1 MDNYEFF
8 TGQWPWQQAVD
19 RQQANF
25 QEQAASHTYAA
36 AQAYLNAIGDQHA
49 YAAIQDGAAAN
60 YVRQAMDRYRR
71 APNVSQGWLDAMLDI
86 ELGLFEP

>member
-1 MDNYEFF
+1 MQWYDFF
-8 TGQWPWQQAVD
+8 GGQLTWQQAVA

-25 QEQAASHTYAA
+25 QAQAAYTS
-36 AQAYLNAIGDQHA
+36 AIADQQA
-49 YAAIQDGAAAN
+49 YAAIQAGTHTD

-86 ELGLFEP
+86 ELGLFQP